1 MAIRPYL
8 SIIILAV
15 IALGLTTFVFA
26 SFQTEQPDGITRNPF
41 FNSTQAYVLPLAE
54 PSYFPI
60 LDSNSDISGI
70 GAKSAA
76 VYDIRSGR
84 FLYEKNSRQR
94 LPVAS
99 LTKIITAVV
108 VLEKFNTRDTV
119 AVSAAAVRVDG
130 EKQDLYEGE
139 LLKIEDL
146 LKMMLVDSSNDA
158 AYALKDYASQKGIN
172 LVEAMNQKISTLG
185 LNDTNFLDPAGLND
199 EGYSSAQDMV
209 RISRYA
215 MKHDMIWEFLRQKES
230 SVQSLDG
237 KIMHALKNTNILLG
251 NLPNIIGGK
260 TGNTDNALGCLVLLV
275 SIPEKNDTLISV
287 VLGSKDRFGE
297 TEKLINWVKSSYRWE

>member
-1 MAIRPYL
+1 
-8 SIIILAV
+8 
-15 IALGLTTFVFA
+15 
-26 SFQTEQPDGITRNPF
+26 
-41 FNSTQAYVLPLAE
+41 
-54 PSYFPI
+54 
-60 LDSNSDISGI
+60 
-70 GAKSAA
+70 
-76 VYDIRSGR
+76 
-84 FLYEKNSRQR
+84 
-94 LPVAS
+94 
-99 LTKIITAVV
+99 
-108 VLEKFNTRDTV
+108 
-119 AVSAAAVRVDG
+119 
-130 EKQDLYEGE
+130 
-139 LLKIEDL
+139 
-146 LKMMLVDSSNDA
+146 
-158 AYALKDYASQKGIN
+158 
-172 LVEAMNQKISTLG
+172 MNQKISTLG